1 MKINI
6 NNAELFVNVQ
16 GDLNSGALPIIA
28 HHGAPGFSSHEEP
41 TAAFRALTDAHPVIS
56 YDARGSGLSEYTG
69 PYTHEQ
75 WAADLEAIRA
85 HFGIEKFIVSGGS
98 YGGYIALEYAIRH
111 PERVTHIIL
120 RDTCARDYSFL
131 ARQNAKKRSADFPD
145 ITDEVLDQ
153 MFHGTYASNEEYVET
168 FKIIAPL
175 YDVDFNAEAWEERMK
190 TANVNVHAHN
200 HAFSVNKPAYDVR
213 EQLKTLDIPTL
224 ITVGRHDWIC
234 PLEASEEMHALLPVS
249 ELAIFEHSGH
259 SPQKE
264 ENELW
269 IATIRKFL
277 QDHGAYA

>member
-6 NNAELFVNVQ
+6 NDAELFVNVQ
-16 GDLNSGALPIIA
+16 GDLDSGALPIIA

-41 TAAFRALTDAHPVIS
+41 AAAFRALTDTHPVIS
-56 YDARGSGLSEYTG
+56 YDARGSGLSEYRG

-75 WAADLEAIRA
+75 WAADLEGIRQ
-85 HFGIEKFIVSGGS
+85 HFGIEKFIISGGS
-98 YGGYIALEYAIRH
+98 YGGYIALEYSIRH
-111 PERVTHIIL
+111 PERITHIIL

-131 ARQNAKKRSADFPD
+131 ARQNAQKRAAEFPQ
-145 ITDEVLDQ
+145 ITEEVLDQ
-153 MFHGTYASNEEYVET
+153 MFHGTYADSEEFVET

-175 YDVDFNAEAWEERMK
+175 YDVNFNAEAWEERMR

-200 HAFSVNKPAYDVR
+200 YAFSVNKPAYDVR
-213 EQLKTLDIPTL
+213 EQLKTLNIPTL

-234 PLEASEEMHALLPVS
+234 PLEASEEMHELLPVS
-249 ELAIFEHSGH
+249 QLAIFENSGH

-269 IATIRKFL
+269 IATIREFL
-277 QDHGAYA
+277 KAHDAYA